1 MPLQKRGTSLQY
13 NNSATMFSAYNG
25 PVKTYQ
31 VVNTKAFNTRHLQIR
46 HNNRPLLWAE
56 TKRSFFSAPQTNL
69 HKGSMNGPVVAAVK
83 LRTMSSSFL
92 VAYGD
97 AVGRDLWEKV
107 QSGIFSNKQYGF
119 MLQGRHFCWRRTH
132 DKFLGASRMGSQD
145 FKLLDAA
152 NDKVLAAYMNQ
163 NWSMSSGDGRI
174 DWYVELGQ
182 ALEIMAIPVLL
193 GLEMRIRAAHA
204 AGAAG
209 AGEGG
214 GGGGGG

>member
-1 MPLQKRGTSLQY
+1 
-13 NNSATMFSAYNG
+13 
-25 PVKTYQ
+25 
-31 VVNTKAFNTRHLQIR
+31 
-46 HNNRPLLWAE
+46 
-56 TKRSFFSAPQTNL
+56 
-69 HKGSMNGPVVAAVK
+69 
-83 LRTMSSSFL
+83 
-92 VAYGD
+92 
-97 AVGRDLWEKV
+97 
-107 QSGIFSNKQYGF
+107 
-119 MLQGRHFCWRRTH
+119 
-132 DKFLGASRMGSQD
+132 MGSQD